1 LRHNSRVR
9 QDYEQVPQDREAVDG
24 VLRVLRKLPDL
35 VKTLTEQASKLLR
48 LKGVP
53 EVEEEPEVDSTKILK
68 QYREK
73 KLNQQNSDK
82 WDDLDVD
89 WNSDGTL
96 NRLVAYKNG
105 EVLYELDFAWN
116 PDGSISKIMRR

>member
-1 LRHNSRVR
+1 
-9 QDYEQVPQDREAVDG
+9 
-24 VLRVLRKLPDL
+24 
-35 VKTLTEQASKLLR
+35 VKKVMSEQASKLLR
-48 LKGVP
+48 LKGIS